1 MARARTI
8 RIGALNIRVHTRHA
22 PDEYVAFWKMLV
34 RLKAVKARG
43 VSALMIGGQRQITP
57 NQEDS
62 PFFGYI
68 YRFVNINPED
78 PWFDI
83 ERQKKADP
91 ADVLEVK
98 IPAKLKPNLQ
108 EIPYLFDPK
117 RHRLYFATSGS
128 DGGVS
133 PGLMK
138 SLIDEVGTYQTVIK
152 RFGDIESTVVVREG
166 VLDELLRWPQ
176 IRDIRV
182 VLERPNP
189 TEFDDDE
196 EFYERLKRRGV
207 KKEEH
212 RFIKSPEAKTI
223 TPDEEMVAM
232 FGRATTDGLYIQRGI
247 NPEGKVQTATS
258 EEYPRI
264 EVGNYDPDQ
273 QFASDAFIELVQA
286 KFKH

>member
-1 MARARTI
+1 MARPRTI

-22 PDEYVAFWKMLV
+22 PEEYVELWKTLV
-34 RLKAVKARG
+34 RLKGVKTRG

-57 NQEDS
+57 GQADS

-68 YRFVNINPED
+68 YRFVNINPDD

-91 ADVLEVK
+91 ADLAEVK
-98 IPAKLKPNLQ
+98 IPAKLKPNLR

-117 RHRLYFATSGS
+117 RHRLYFATAGG
-128 DGGVS
+128 DGGIS

-138 SLIDEVGTYQTVIK
+138 SLIDELGTYQTVLN
-152 RFGDIESTVVVREG
+152 RFQEMDSTVVVREG
-166 VLDELLRWPQ
+166 VLDELLKWPQ
-176 IRDIRV
+176 IRDIKV

-196 EFYERLKRRGV
+196 EFYERLKRRGL

-212 RFIKSPEAKTI
+212 RFVKAPEAETI
-223 TPDEEMVAM
+223 TPDDEMVAM
-232 FGRATTDGLYIQRGI
+232 FDRATTDGLYVQRGI
-247 NPEGKVQTATS
+247 NPDGKIQTASS

-264 EVGNYDPDQ
+264 EVGEYDPDLQ
-273 QFASDAFIELVQA
+273 LESDAFIELAQT
-286 KFKH
+286 KFRH